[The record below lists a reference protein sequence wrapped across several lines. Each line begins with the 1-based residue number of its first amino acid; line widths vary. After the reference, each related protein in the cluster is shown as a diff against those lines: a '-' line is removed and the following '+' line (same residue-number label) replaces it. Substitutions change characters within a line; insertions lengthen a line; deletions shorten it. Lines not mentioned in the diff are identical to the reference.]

1 MDFEGLLSQRVWPSS
16 LCGKSTPRLHRPLS
30 AIDSSAKDSM
40 GAPCLPGSFGSS
52 AKNCAR
58 RDAMAMASA
67 SSSTGA
73 SPSLSPS
80 LSQSLSQRSLS
91 GGLGAGPRDPREP
104 PLLRLLWTLF
114 ESSLL
119 EGLDQHPAQR
129 PLDLQHRLLQ
139 MLLEEDMPKAQQP
152 AAKRLNDNLR
162 QPAFQITFLS

>member
-80 LSQSLSQRSLS
+80 LSQRSLG

-152 AAKRLNDNLR
+152 AAKRLNDNL
-162 QPAFQITFLS
+162 ITFLS